1 MIHKSKIM
9 FTRILKINFENN
21 NSVFLWGPR
30 KTGKSFFLRQLFTE
44 STSFDFLKSDVL
56 FRFSKNPSLL
66 RQELLYLESS
76 GRLIQPIILDEVQKI
91 PSILDEVH
99 WMIENKKWQFILCG
113 SSPRKLK
120 RGHANLLG
128 GRAWRFEMFPL
139 VTAEIPGFDLLT
151 ALNRGLIPS
160 HYNEKHYR
168 RSLKS
173 YVNDYLKE
181 EIMSEGLVRNLSGFA
196 RFLDSVGYS
205 HGEMVNFLNISRDC
219 GVDAKTVK
227 AYYQILVDTM
237 LGVFIDPFTKKS
249 GRQIIMS
256 TPKFYLFDVGIAGH
270 LLKREIL
277 EERGDVFGRAFEH
290 FILMELLAYRSYSEK
305 DFKITYWRTKD
316 GTEVDF
322 VLDEGKIA
330 IEVKGGRNIDSSSLR
345 PLRVFSEEYSPEKTI
360 LVNNE
365 TMPRLIDRV
374 ELTPWRIFLSNLWTG
389 KII

>member
-1 MIHKSKIM
+1 M
-9 FTRILKINFENN
+9 FKRLLKVNLENN
-21 NSVFLWGPR
+21 NSAFLWGPR
-30 KTGKSFFLRQLFTE
+30 KTGKSFYLNQLFPK
-44 STSFDFLKSDVL
+44 STSFDFLKADVL
-56 FRFSKNPSLL
+56 FSVSKNPSLV
-66 RQELLYLESS
+66 REELLSLEAS
-76 GRLIQPIILDEVQKI
+76 GKLMQPIILDEVQKV
-91 PSILDEVH
+91 PSLLDEVH

-139 VTAEIPGFDLLT
+139 VTPEIPDFDLLT

-160 HYNEKHYR
+160 HYTEKNYR
-168 RSLKS
+168 RSLKA

-181 EIMSEGLVRNLSGFA
+181 EIMAEGLVRNLSGFA

-237 LGVFIDPFTKKS
+237 LGVFIEPFS
-249 GRQIIMS
+249 RRGGRQIITS
-256 TPKFYLFDVGIAGH
+256 TPKFYLFDVGVAGH

-290 FILMELLAYRSYSEK
+290 FILMEILAYRSYAEK
-305 DFKITYWRTKD
+305 DFKISYWRTKN
-316 GTEVDF
+316 GIEVDF
-322 VLDEGKIA
+322 ILDDGRIA
-330 IEVKGGRNIDSSSLR
+330 IEVKGGRNIDGSQFRALKI
-345 PLRVFSEEYSPEKTI
+345 FAEEYATERTI

-365 TMPRLIDRV
+365 ASSRLIDKI
-374 ELTPWRIFLSNLWTG
+374 ELMPWRNFLNDLWAR

>member
-1 MIHKSKIM
+1 M
-9 FTRILKINFENN
+9 FKRILKINIENN
-21 NSVFLWGPR
+21 NSAFLWGPR
-30 KTGKSFFLRQLFTE
+30 KTGKSFFLGQLYPE
-44 STSFDFLKSDVL
+44 STSFDFLKADIL
-56 FRFSKNPSLL
+56 FRFAKNPSLL

-76 GRLIQPIILDEVQKI
+76 GKLIQPIILDEVQKV

-139 VTAEIPGFDLLT
+139 VSAEIPDFDLLT

-160 HYNEKHYR
+160 HYTEKYYR

-173 YVNDYLKE
+173 YVTDYLKE

-205 HGEMVNFLNISRDC
+205 HGEMVNFLNISRNC

-256 TPKFYLFDVGIAGH
+256 TPKFYLFDVGVAGY

-277 EERGDVFGRAFEH
+277 EERGEPFGRAFEH
-290 FILMELLAYRSYSEK
+290 FILMEILAYRIYSEK
-305 DFKITYWRTKD
+305 DFKLAYWRTKD
-316 GTEVDF
+316 GLEVDF
-322 VLDEGKIA
+322 ILDDGKVA
-330 IEVKGGRNIDSSSLR
+330 IEVKGGRNIDSSSLK
-345 PLRVFSEEYSPEKTI
+345 PLRVFSEEYKPEKTI

-365 TMPRLIDRV
+365 TMPRLIDRI
-374 ELTPWRIFLSNLWTG
+374 ELTPWRIFLENLWAG
-389 KII
+389 KVI

>member
-1 MIHKSKIM
+1 M
-9 FTRILKINFENN
+9 FKRILKISIENN
-21 NSVFLWGPR
+21 NSAFLWGPR
-30 KTGKSFFLRQLFTE
+30 KTGKSFFLGQLFPE
-44 STSFDFLKSDVL
+44 STTFDFLKADVL
-56 FRFSKNPSLL
+56 FRIAKNPSLL

-76 GRLIQPIILDEVQKI
+76 GKLIHPIILDEVQKV

-139 VTAEIPGFDLLT
+139 VSAEIPDFDLLT
-151 ALNRGLIPS
+151 ALNRGLIAS
-160 HYNEKHYR
+160 HYTEKNYR

-256 TPKFYLFDVGIAGH
+256 TPKFYLFDVGVAGH

-277 EERGDVFGRAFEH
+277 EERGEPFGRAFEH
-290 FILMELLAYRSYSEK
+290 FILMEILAYKSYSEK
-305 DFKITYWRTKD
+305 DFKLAYWRTKD
-316 GTEVDF
+316 GLEVDF
-322 VLDEGKIA
+322 ILDDGKIA
-330 IEVKGGRNIDSSSLR
+330 IEVKGGRNIDSSSLK
-345 PLRVFSEEYSPEKTI
+345 PLRVFSEEYKPEKTI

-365 TMPRLIDRV
+365 TTPRLIDRI
-374 ELTPWRIFLSNLWTG
+374 ELTPWRIFLENLWAG
-389 KII
+389 KVI

>member
-1 MIHKSKIM
+1 M
-9 FTRILKINFENN
+9 FTRILNIDIGKDH
-21 NSVFLWGPR
+21 SAFLWGPR
-30 KTGKSFFLRQLFTE
+30 KTGKSFSLGQFFPG

-56 FRFSKNPSLL
+56 FRFSKDPSLL
-66 RQELLYLESS
+66 RQELLHLESS
-76 GRLIQPIILDEVQKI
+76 GKLIQPIILDEVQKV

-99 WMIENKKWQFILCG
+99 WMIENKQWQFILCG

-139 VTAEIPGFDLLT
+139 VTPEIPSFDLLT

-160 HYNEKHYR
+160 HYTENNYR

-205 HGEMVNFLNISRDC
+205 QGEMVNFLNISRDC

-256 TPKFYLFDVGIAGH
+256 TPKFYLFDVGVAGH

-277 EERGDVFGRAFEH
+277 EERGDAFGRAFEH

-305 DFKITYWRTKD
+305 DYKINYWRTKN

-322 VLDEGKIA
+322 ILDDGRIA

-345 PLRVFSEEYSPEKTI
+345 PLRAFSEEYGTEKKI

-365 TMPRLIDRV
+365 AMPRLVDQI
-374 ELTPWRIFLSNLWTG
+374 ELIPWRIFLENLWEG